1 MKELI
6 EISVRSLVEFILRSG
21 DINRKKRTAPENA
34 MQEGSRI
41 HKMIQRR
48 MGPDY
53 RSEVTLAH
61 KVTFDDFELIIEG
74 RADGI
79 IENEDGVTIDEI
91 KGVYQNLKYLEEPV
105 MVHLAQAKVYA
116 AVYSLQN
123 DLTDIKVRM
132 TYCNL
137 DTEEI
142 KYFHYS
148 YTQKELQLWFGDL
161 LDEYAKWARFSID
174 WAKKRNESIRSLEFP
189 YQYREGQKELAAGVY
204 RTIYHSRRLFLEA
217 PTGVGKTL
225 SVIFP
230 SVKAM
235 GERLTEKIFY
245 LTAKTVTAS
254 VAMDTFELLRQHGLA
269 MKVVNIVAREK
280 MCLLDEVA
288 CTPDKCPYAR
298 GHFDRVNDALFE
310 MLHREDGSGRASIID
325 FAREKCVC
333 PFEFA
338 LDLSLF
344 ADAVVCDYNYCF
356 DPDASLKRFFGDGVR
371 HNYVFLIDE
380 SHNLVE
386 RAREMYS
393 AELIK
398 EDFLKIKR
406 MLKDSEPRVSSAMSR
421 CSTKLLELKKSG
433 SGFNVNVGLDKFFES
448 LRRAASLYSDM
459 FDEWNKK
466 RIPIDDE
473 LLDFYFRIRSFL
485 NIAERFDEHYVN
497 YTELQD
503 DDSFKVKLFC
513 VDPSKNLRECLDRG
527 RSAVFFSATL
537 LPVQYYM
544 DLLSGDRSDYTV
556 YAPSTFD
563 SSKRGVFLA
572 TDVSSKYTRRSK
584 SEYYNIA
591 SYIYKVASAK
601 TGNYMVFF
609 PSYSFMSEVWDI
621 YQANFALEEIEC
633 IMQDSRMSE
642 EEREEFIAHFLSKNS
657 VISEEETNSVIK
669 MDCEI
674 IAEKT
679 LVGFCVLGGIF
690 SEGIDLKNDSLI
702 GAVIVGTGLPLV
714 CNEREILKRY
724 FEENGQNG
732 FDYAYRYPGM
742 NKVLQAAGRVIRTE
756 EDIGVVT
763 LLDERFDELRYRKLF
778 PREWNNVKR
787 VSTDNVFNSVSAFW
801 EEKDSKM

>member
-21 DINRKKRTAPENA
+21 DINRKKRTSPENA
-34 MQEGSRI
+34 MLEGSRI

-53 RSEVTLAH
+53 RAEVMLAH
-61 KVTFDDFELIIEG
+61 KISFDDFELLIEG

-79 IENEDGVTIDEI
+79 IEDGSGVTIDEI

-105 MVHLAQAKVYA
+105 GVHLAQAKVYA
-116 AVYSLQN
+116 AIYAVQN
-123 DLTDIKVRM
+123 QLETVNVRM

-137 DTEEI
+137 DTEEL

-148 YTQKELQLWFGDL
+148 YTAGELAKWFGEL
-161 LDEYAKWARFSID
+161 LDEYAKWAQFSIE
-174 WAKKRNESIRSLEFP
+174 WARKRDQSIKTLEFP
-189 YQYREGQKELAAGVY
+189 YQYRDGQKELAAGVY

-225 SVIFP
+225 AVLFP
-230 SVKAM
+230 TIKAM
-235 GERLTEKIFY
+235 GEGLTEKIFY
-245 LTAKTVTAS
+245 LTAKTITAS
-254 VAMDTFELLRQHGLA
+254 VAVDTFELLRESGLV
-269 MKVVNIVAREK
+269 MKAVNIVAREK

-288 CTPDKCPYAR
+288 CNPESCPYAK

-310 MLHREDGSGRASIID
+310 MLNKEDSCTRSSIID

-338 LDLSLF
+338 LDLSNF

-356 DPDASLKRFFGDGVR
+356 DPDVSLKRFFSDGVK

-380 SHNLVE
+380 SHNLVD

-406 MLKDSEPRVSSAMSR
+406 ILKEKEPRVASAMSR

-433 SGFNVNVGLDKFFES
+433 GEFNVNVNLDGFFET

-459 FDEWNKK
+459 FEEWNKQ

-473 LLDFYFRIRSFL
+473 LLEFYFQIRSFL
-485 NIAERFDEHYVN
+485 NMAERFDEHYVN
-497 YTELQD
+497 YTELLED
-503 DDSFKVKLFC
+503 DTFKVKLFC
-513 VDPSKNLRECLDRG
+513 VDPSKNLRECLDMG

-537 LPVQYYM
+537 LPVQYYI

-563 SSKRGVFLA
+563 PSKRGVFVA
-572 TDVSSKYTRRSK
+572 TDVSSKYTRRTK

-591 SYIYKVASAK
+591 SYIYKAVSAK
-601 TGNYMVFF
+601 RGNYMVFF
-609 PSYSFMSEVWDI
+609 PSYSFMSEVWDL
-621 YQANFALEEIEC
+621 YQSNFALDEIEC
-633 IMQDSRMSE
+633 IMQDSRMNE
-642 EEREEFIAHFLSKNS
+642 EEREDFLGHFLSANTA
-657 VISEEETNSVIK
+657 VSEEEASSLIK
-669 MDCEI
+669 MEFEI
-674 IAEKT
+674 IPDKT

-714 CNEREILKRY
+714 CHEREILKKY
-724 FEENGQNG
+724 FDEKGQDG

-756 EDIGVVT
+756 EDIGIVM
-763 LLDERFDELRYRKLF
+763 LLDERFNEMRYHKLF
-778 PREWNNVKR
+778 PREWDSIKR
-787 VSTDNVFNSVSAFW
+787 VTTDNVYASVNKFW
-801 EEKDSKM
+801 EGR